1 MQKRLRAAVVAGILT
16 LFWSAALH
24 SQAPTAQM
32 TGIVTDAS
40 GAVVPGAKIDVIEID
55 TGLHSDAATNSA
67 GNYVIANLKPGNYKI
82 AVRKQGFTTQTRDDI
97 NLVVSQVAR
106 LDFTLGVGSTTETVE
121 ITGRAPVLET
131 STASIG
137 QIIESKAV
145 SDLPLNG
152 RNFLQL
158 SKLSAGV
165 LESKPGDR
173 ASSGGSF
180 IANGVRAQLN
190 NFQLD
195 GVDNN
200 AKIVDQ
206 QNSSPVVIQPSV
218 DAIQEFRVETNNYSA
233 EYGYSAGAV
242 VNATI
247 KNGTNNFHGSA
258 FEFLRNNYFDA
269 RNYFTT
275 AGTRQPTLQQHQFG
289 GTVGGPVIRNK
300 AFFFGSWQRDSIN
313 RGITYVNTVATA
325 AQKAGD
331 FSGLSPIY
339 DPATTATVR
348 PGVFSRSLFPGNQI
362 DSRRFSP
369 AAAKLLAAL
378 PLPNFPNQ
386 TINNYVV
393 SPTSTTRGNRFDF
406 RHDLQISQQDNLFA
420 RYSYFQS
427 DQVTPGPF
435 PAPII
440 GSANFQIAPKANVGN
455 GAALGETHIFSPT
468 VVNEFRAG
476 YNRIQDFLSP
486 FVKDNVNDQFGLG
499 GIPVQSGVTG
509 LPKLSING
517 YADLGEATFLPNA
530 KISETLTFEDHVSW
544 TLGDHTLKLGGE
556 YRWVRSW
563 FDISSTAR
571 GSYTFS
577 GAFTQNPQRTAG
589 TGLGIADFL
598 LGVPS
603 SSSLSNQLSGDIR
616 YGYYGGFVQD
626 DWKVTPKLTL
636 NLGVRYELWEQPVE
650 RHDQQANYL
659 PNLQALVYPD
669 GTNTAGVPA
678 SFVAARPSDLSNR
691 SLMKIDKNN
700 IAPRVGLAYQLTPT
714 TVLRAGGGVFFA
726 DSPFVGASGRLVA
739 NPPFFRSLDFP
750 TDQITPVL
758 LLDSGFPTGALDRN
772 INLTAAGLSS
782 WAADLKQAYVNHWS
796 FGIQKQV
803 KNNVIEANYVGT
815 SGSGLPLGYN
825 INTPYAGPGS
835 VASRRPVSALGNITF
850 QSAMDSSHY
859 DALELRFERRYSA
872 GFGLLSAY
880 TFSKTV
886 DFGGEQL
893 IGDLSLRDARNV
905 KAEHGLS
912 SGNTRHRW
920 VSSGLFDIPVGRG
933 KRIDI
938 QNPFLAAVIGNWQ
951 LNAIFTIRSG
961 QPFTPSLGTSTA
973 NTGAPRPDR
982 IADGNLPGDQRTVNA
997 WFDKTAFAAPTPY
1010 NFGNAGR
1017 NILIGPGSINL
1028 DASIFK
1034 AFPIRWINE
1043 RSELQFRAEAF
1054 NFLNHPQ
1061 FGQPNGRVDIPQG
1074 GTITSL
1080 SNDMREVQFA
1090 LKFLF

>member
-1 MQKRLRAAVVAGILT
+1 MRKKSRTAVVAGILA
-16 LFWSAALH
+16 LWSSAALLG
-24 SQAPTAQM
+24 QTPTAQM
-32 TGIVTDAS
+32 TGLITDAS
-40 GAVVPGAKIDVIEID
+40 GAVVPGAKIDVTEVN
-55 TGLHSDAATNSA
+55 TGLHSDAVSNAS
-67 GNYVIANLKPGNYKI
+67 GNYVVSNLKPGDYKI
-82 AVRKQGFTTQTRDDI
+82 EIEKQGFTKQTQEGI

-106 LDFTLGVGSTTETVE
+106 LDFTLNVGSTTETVE
-121 ITGRAPVLET
+121 ITGHAPVLET

-165 LESKPGDR
+165 LESKSGDR
-173 ASSGGSF
+173 AAAGGSF

-258 FEFLRNNYFDA
+258 FEFLRNNALDA
-269 RNYFTT
+269 RNYFATE
-275 AGTRQPTLQQHQFG
+275 GTRQPTLQQHQFG
-289 GTVGGPVIRNK
+289 GTVGGPIIRNK

-313 RGITYVNTVATA
+313 RGITYVNTVPTA
-325 AQKAGD
+325 AQRAGD

-348 PGVFSRSLFPGNQI
+348 PGVFSRRQFAGNRI
-362 DSRRFSP
+362 DPSRFSP
-369 AAAKLLAAL
+369 AAVKLLAAL
-378 PLPNFPNQ
+378 PLPTFPNQ
-386 TINNYVV
+386 SINNFVS
-393 SPTSTTRGNRFDF
+393 SPTGTTRANRFDF
-406 RHDLQISQQDNLFA
+406 RHDLQISQQDSLFA

-440 GSANFQIAPKANVGN
+440 GSPGFQTAPKADVGN

-468 VVNEFRAG
+468 LVNEFRAG

-486 FVKDNVNDQFGLG
+486 FVKDNVNDQFGLF

-509 LPKLSING
+509 LPNLSING
-517 YADLGEATFLPNA
+517 YANLGEATFLPND
-530 KISETLTFEDHVSW
+530 KISEVLTFEDHISW
-544 TLGDHTLKLGGE
+544 TLGNHSLKLGGE

-563 FDISSTAR
+563 FAISSAAR
-571 GSYTFS
+571 AQYTFNGS
-577 GAFTQNPQRTAG
+577 FTQNPQRTAG

-603 SSSLSNQLSGDIR
+603 NSSLSNLLSGDIR

-669 GTNTAGVPA
+669 GVDTTGVPPA
-678 SFVAARPSDLSNR
+678 FVAPRPSALGDR

-739 NPPFFRSLDFP
+739 NPPFFRNIAFP
-750 TDQITPVL
+750 TDQITPIL
-758 LLDSGFPTGALDRN
+758 FLDSGFPNGALDQN
-772 INLTAAGLSS
+772 IDISSVNLSS

-796 FGIQKQV
+796 FGIQKQI

-835 VASRRPVSALGNITF
+835 VASRRPVRALGNITF

-859 DALELRFERRYSA
+859 DALELRFQRRYSA
-872 GFGLLSAY
+872 GLGLLSAY

-886 DFGGEQL
+886 DYGGEQL

-920 VSSGLFDIPVGRG
+920 VSSGLYDLPIGTN
-933 KRIDI
+933 KRVNI
-938 QNPFLAAVIGNWQ
+938 QNPFLAALIGNWQ
-951 LNAIFTIRSG
+951 INAIFTIRSG

-997 WFDKTAFAAPTPY
+997 WFDKGAFVAPAQY

-1017 NILIGPGSINL
+1017 NILIGPGSVNL
-1028 DASIFK
+1028 DASVFK
-1034 AFPIRWINE
+1034 SFPIRWIGE
-1043 RSELQFRAEAF
+1043 KGSVQFRAEAF
-1054 NFLNHPQ
+1054 NILNHPQ
-1061 FGQPNGRVDIPQG
+1061 FDTPNGRVDIPQG

-1080 SNDMREVQFA
+1080 SNDMRELQLA
-1090 LKFLF
+1090 LKILF